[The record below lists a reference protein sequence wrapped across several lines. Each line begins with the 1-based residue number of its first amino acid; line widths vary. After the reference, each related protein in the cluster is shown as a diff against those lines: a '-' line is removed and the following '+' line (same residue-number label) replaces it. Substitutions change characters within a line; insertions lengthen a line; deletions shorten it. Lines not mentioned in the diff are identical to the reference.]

1 MLTREMLENY
11 RAGKKEV
18 EELRAKMRSA
28 ELTAFRSDRPSDR
41 ERALTE
47 QAIYEACANRQ
58 IARLAQIE
66 TEISDIRN
74 PKQRRALRLRYVDG
88 YSIVKV
94 AMVMGIAER
103 TVEYLIQ
110 SALKE
115 KSGG

>member
-11 RAGKKEV
+11 RDEKKEV
-18 EELRAKMRSA
+18 AELRAKMRTA
-28 ELTAFRSDRPSDR
+28 EVAAFQSDRPSDR
-41 ERALTE
+41 ERALAE

-66 TEISDIRN
+66 TAISAIQN
-74 PKQRRALRLRYVDG
+74 VKQRRAIRLRYVDG
-88 YSIVKV
+88 YSVVKV
-94 AMVMGIAER
+94 AMVIGVAER